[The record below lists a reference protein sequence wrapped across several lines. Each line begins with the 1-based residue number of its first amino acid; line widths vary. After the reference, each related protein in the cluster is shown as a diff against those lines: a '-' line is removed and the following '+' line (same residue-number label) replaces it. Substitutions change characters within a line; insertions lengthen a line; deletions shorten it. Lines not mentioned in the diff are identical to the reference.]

1 MSFDAALLSGAV
13 FDTVRDNGGP
23 IRLGP
28 KLGLSPKILSN
39 KANPRQRANQLSLQE
54 ALHLQLVT
62 GDHRIL
68 AAMAQTLGYVLV
80 PMDMPPPSDV
90 ELLTLYA
97 QWQDQAGKVHH
108 AIAEAFE
115 DRRVTAPEQVE
126 IERRFHAAVSAGL
139 TYIHRM
145 GGLVQ

>member
-1 MSFDAALLSGAV
+1 MFMQGLLSAV
-13 FDTVRDNGGP
+13 FDTVHDNGGP
-23 IRLGP
+23 TRLGP

-115 DRRVTAPEQVE
+115 DRRVTAH
-126 IERRFHAAVSAGL
+126 ERSRSNGDSTPPYPLA
-139 TYIHRM
+139 
-145 GGLVQ
+145 